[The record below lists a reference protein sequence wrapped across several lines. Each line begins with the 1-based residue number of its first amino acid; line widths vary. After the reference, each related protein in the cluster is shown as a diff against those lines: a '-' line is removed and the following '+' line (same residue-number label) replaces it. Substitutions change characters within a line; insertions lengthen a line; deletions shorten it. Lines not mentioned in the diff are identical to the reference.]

1 MRSCYECCCMDTS
14 DNPVIGIEDDYGNVE
29 EWVCMECFCQRDTK
43 KQGFFNED
51 TDSDN
56 PA

>member
-1 MRSCYECCCMDTS
+1 MDTS

-29 EWVCMECFCQRDTK
+29 EWVCMECFFQRD
-43 KQGFFNED
+43 NED

>member
-1 MRSCYECCCMDTS
+1 MRSCDECCCIDTS

-29 EWVCMECFCQRDTK
+29 EWVCMECFCQRD
-43 KQGFFNED
+43 NED